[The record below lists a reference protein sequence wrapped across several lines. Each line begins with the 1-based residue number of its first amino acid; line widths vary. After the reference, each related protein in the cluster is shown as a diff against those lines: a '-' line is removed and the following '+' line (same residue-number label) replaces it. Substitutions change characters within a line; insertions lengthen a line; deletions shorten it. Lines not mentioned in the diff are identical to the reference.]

1 MKCKGQETTMAR
13 SGTLPENAHYEELKS
28 ITDVGKE
35 YSEEHQSDRKI
46 LQYDRCVKSFYIRSY
61 SSPNVVKYG
70 PA

>member
-1 MKCKGQETTMAR
+1 M
-13 SGTLPENAHYEELKS
+13 PENAHYEELKS